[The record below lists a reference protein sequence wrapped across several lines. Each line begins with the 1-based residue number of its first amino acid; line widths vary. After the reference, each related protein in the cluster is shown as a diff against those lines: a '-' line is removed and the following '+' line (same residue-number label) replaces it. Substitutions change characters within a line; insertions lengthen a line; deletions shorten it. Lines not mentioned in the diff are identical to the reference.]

1 MKGRGRNSIA
11 ITIRLST
18 EAIEWLSEGGKEGET
33 VHQRVK
39 KLVMR
44 SYEGRNTLQK
54 EGTVS
59 GGLDTNGGQGVTAR
73 QENRS
78 VHQAEHT
85 MNPLSIP
92 GVTRGL
98 KMHEEVDIRGN
109 IVMARGK
116 PRQNMQEAR

>member
-18 EAIEWLSEGGKEGET
+18 EAIEWLSEGVKEGET

-54 EGTVS
+54 EEVK
-59 GGLDTNGGQGVTAR
+59 
-73 QENRS
+73 
-78 VHQAEHT
+78 
-85 MNPLSIP
+85 
-92 GVTRGL
+92 L
-98 KMHEEVDIRGN
+98 KGIS
-109 IVMARGK
+109 
-116 PRQNMQEAR
+116 